1 MQTFLK
7 IIKAIGVTVWVLI
20 LIIFHLGIA
29 ASCDDHDSFI
39 GFTSIVLILIWWIL
53 TVGIYLIYDK
63 IDTALY
69 GGSGKYYKKPISKKS
84 ALAVR
89 AVLYVLWLL
98 ILVFF
103 HLGIPVADNFLPWII
118 AIAIWWAATII
129 THVVTS
135 RRSKKKE
142 AAAKAE
148 YEAKYVSEFEYE
160 DEMLGKMKF
169 IADSKFNELESTEL
183 HLPPFGA
190 DSPNRV
196 TVCDYKESD
205 RERIFQALRDVYAHK
220 EEIIEHILPEF
231 LETLTE
237 YEETDDNGKPYTLEK
252 LREVMTVI
260 DVSVLND
267 DERFMVGLEL
277 STVGENT
284 CELGGHGFIANI
296 NFIDKTIDYDLPG

>member
-7 IIKAIGVTVWVLI
+7 IIKVIGGTLWVLI
-20 LIIFHLGIA
+20 LIVFHLGIA
-29 ASCDDHDSFI
+29 ASCDDRDSFI

-63 IDTALY
+63 LDAALY
-69 GGSGKYYKKPISKKS
+69 GGRGKYRKKPIPKKS
-84 ALAVR
+84 ALAVI
-89 AVLYVLWLL
+89 AVLYVIWLL

-103 HLGIPVADNFLPWII
+103 HLGILAADNVLPWII
-118 AIAIWWAATII
+118 AIVIWWAITII
-129 THVVTS
+129 THTVTS
-135 RRSKKKE
+135 RREKKKE
-142 AAAKAE
+142 SAAKAD
-148 YEAKYVSEFEYE
+148 YEAKYISEFEYE

-169 IADSKFNELESTEL
+169 TADSKFNELESTEL

-190 DSPNRV
+190 EPPDRV
-196 TVCDYKESD
+196 TVCGYEESD
-205 RERIFQALRDVYAHK
+205 RERIFQAIRDVYAHK
-220 EEIIEHILPEF
+220 DEIIEHILPEF
-231 LETLTE
+231 LETLAG
-237 YEETDDNGKPYTLEK
+237 YEETDDNGEPYTPEK
-252 LREVMTVI
+252 LRGVMTVI

-267 DERFMVGLEL
+267 NERFSVGLEL

>member
-7 IIKAIGVTVWVLI
+7 VIKVIGGTVWVLI

-29 ASCDDHDSFI
+29 ASCEDHDSFSR
-39 GFTSIVLILIWWIL
+39 FVSIDLILIWWIL

-63 IDTALY
+63 IDSALY
-69 GGSGKYYKKPISKKS
+69 GGRGKYHKKPIPKKS
-84 ALAVR
+84 ALAVI

-103 HLGIPVADNFLPWII
+103 HLGILVADNVLPWII
-118 AIAIWWAATII
+118 AIVVWWAVTII
-129 THVVTS
+129 THTVTS
-135 RRSKKKE
+135 RRAKKKE
-142 AAAKAE
+142 AEAKAE

-169 IADSKFNELESTEL
+169 SADSKFKELESTEL

-190 DSPNRV
+190 EPPDSV
-196 TVCDYKESD
+196 TVCGYEESD
-205 RERIFQALRDVYAHK
+205 RERIFQALRGVYAHK
-220 EEIIEHILPEF
+220 DEIIEHILPEF
-231 LETLTE
+231 LETLTG
-237 YEETDDNGKPYTLEK
+237 YEETDDNGEPYTLEK
-252 LREVMTVI
+252 LRGVMTVI
-260 DVSVLND
+260 DISVLND

-277 STVGENT
+277 STIGENT

-296 NFIDKTIDYDLPG
+296 NFFDKTIDYDLPG